1 MQREAKS
8 KRHSIYIL
16 LFQICVI
23 ADSVLGD
30 DAEFYII
37 SRGIM
42 LIFFAGM
49 LFRIMSHGG
58 KIQTSRSLLLPFAFL
73 LYMTLSLIWSY
84 NRELAFAQYIT
95 EIQLF
100 ILFFFTYY
108 CMREE
113 GKIEDYLWAVY
124 ISGFLMAA
132 YALYKY
138 GGFSGYTSI
147 MQTGRRLGGEI
158 ANENTYGLVFANASL
173 IALYLAIM
181 KGRKIHYLSL
191 GIFLFFGF
199 SSGSKK
205 FIFLVAAGVV
215 GIALIHFGW
224 RRIYKTLIGS
234 AVLLYAGTWALQLPM
249 FSTINKRFQSYI
261 SGNLNVSDAARNNMA
276 SFGIG
281 LFKERPILGYGLNN
295 YRNFYYTGQYS
306 HNNFVELLACL
317 GAVGFVLFY
326 VMYLDPI
333 VFMLKQWIR
342 KSVSFCNEHKML
354 LFLLVINL
362 IFGWGMVQIYDKNIW
377 FLLGVAIASKDSI
390 LQQRVSEV

>member
-1 MQREAKS
+1 MQRKAKA

-16 LFQICVI
+16 LFQLCVI
-23 ADSVLGD
+23 ADSILGD

-42 LIFFAGM
+42 LLFFAGM

-58 KIQTSRSLLLPFAFL
+58 KIQISRSLLLPFVFL

-158 ANENTYGLVFANASL
+158 ANENTFGQIFANASL

-181 KGRKIHYLSL
+181 KGKRIHYLSL
-191 GIFLFFGF
+191 VIFLFFGF

-215 GIALIHFGW
+215 GIALIHFGL

-261 SGNLNVSDAARNNMA
+261 SGNLNKSDVGRKEMIR
-276 SFGIG
+276 FGID
-281 LFKERPILGYGLNN
+281 LFKQRPVFGYGLNN
-295 YRNFYYTGQYS
+295 YRHFYNGYYS

-317 GAVGFVLFY
+317 GLVGFVLY
-326 VMYLDPI
+326 YAMYFDPV
-333 VFMLKQWIR
+333 VFFIRQWIR
-342 KSVSFCNEHKML
+342 KSITFCNEHKML
-354 LFLLVINL
+354 LFLLGVNL
-362 IFGWGMVQIYDKNIW
+362 VFGYGMVQVYDKQVW
-377 FLLGVAIASKDSI
+377 LLLGVAIAAKDSI
-390 LQQRVSEV
+390 LKQQVSEV